1 GCRPRLA
8 ALSDKADIGIGALVI
23 DEGAE
28 ALELLRIL
36 QGIGPFAFV
45 AIDDLLHLFFQ
56 LRTQSQ
62 AVLEDHL
69 LQIIQAAVQALA
81 PGGGALQPVGCADV
95 EHEKTVDGADQ
106 RLFIQIRGEE
116 FGMARTHA
124 AVTGDVEV
132 PAALGGDD
140 ADVLALG
147 LGTRTG
153 AAGDAELDLVRCAQ
167 ALVAVLQFQRHADAV
182 LHAVAAPGTADAGL
196 HRTQGLAVGVPGLET
211 GRNQLGPDIR
221 QLVQLGAEQVDTLA
235 TGDLGVEVVLAGHLA
250 QHYELVRG
258 EIAAGNSG
266 SCRVGAF
273 FLHVKLEG
281 VVVIVRWLLR
291 RISYDIDS
299 TEWDDEADYWLAD
312 IAPDAALAMAGLH
325 ARAALHTLHAD
336 NAVH

>member
-1 GCRPRLA
+1 
-8 ALSDKADIGIGALVI
+8 
-23 DEGAE
+23 
-28 ALELLRIL
+28 LELLRIL

-62 AVLEDHL
+62 AVLENHL

-147 LGTRTG
+147 LGTLTG
-153 AAGDAELDLVRCAQ
+153 ARSEEHTSELQSRENLVCR
-167 ALVAVLQFQRHADAV
+167 LL
-182 LHAVAAPGTADAGL
+182 
-196 HRTQGLAVGVPGLET
+196 LEKK
-211 GRNQLGPDIR
+211 QEDDYLM
-221 QLVQLGAEQVDTLA
+221 
-235 TGDLGVEVVLAGHLA
+235 
-250 QHYELVRG
+250 
-258 EIAAGNSG
+258 
-266 SCRVGAF
+266 
-273 FLHVKLEG
+273 
-281 VVVIVRWLLR
+281 LLK
-291 RISYDIDS
+291 D
-299 TEWDDEADYWLAD
+299 
-312 IAPDAALAMAGLH
+312 
-325 ARAALHTLHAD
+325 
-336 NAVH
+336 

>member
-1 GCRPRLA
+1 
-8 ALSDKADIGIGALVI
+8 
-23 DEGAE
+23 
-28 ALELLRIL
+28 
-36 QGIGPFAFV
+36 
-45 AIDDLLHLFFQ
+45 
-56 LRTQSQ
+56 
-62 AVLEDHL
+62 
-69 LQIIQAAVQALA
+69 
-81 PGGGALQPVGCADV
+81 GGALQPVGCADV

-124 AVTGDVEV
+124 AITGDIEV

-147 LGTRTG
+147 LGTLTG

-182 LHAVAAPGTADAGL
+182 LHAVAAPGAADAGL

-250 QHYELVRG
+250 QHNARHH
-258 EIAAGNSG
+258 
-266 SCRVGAF
+266 RVGAVL
-273 FLHVKLEG
+273 LHVLHEG
-281 VVVIVRWLLR
+281 VVGVLQRYQR
-291 RISYDIDS
+291 RVHYRLVPAGSEDG
-299 TEWDDEADYWLAD
+299 ADGGLAD
-312 IAPDAALAMAGLH
+312 IASDAAPAMAGQHVLE
-325 ARAALHTLHAD
+325 ALDTLHAD
-336 NAVH
+336 DAVQLLTGVGEVLAQTVIHRHTPGAQLVFEHLLEQRAATAAAGTSPGRRLEFAQIGYAGIHLAAHRPLADVV